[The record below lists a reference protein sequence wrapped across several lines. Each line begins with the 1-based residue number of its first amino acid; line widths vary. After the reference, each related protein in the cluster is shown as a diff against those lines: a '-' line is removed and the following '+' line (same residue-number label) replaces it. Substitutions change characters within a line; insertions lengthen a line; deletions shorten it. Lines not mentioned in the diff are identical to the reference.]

1 MILYHTTLKKN
12 LASIKEKG
20 LTPSKFGIVYLSEN
34 PDSWWQGEEY
44 VTLEVNMNN
53 YPHRLS
59 TFNEPNLD
67 EILCWGHIEPDRI
80 KERIN

>member
-1 MILYHTTLKKN
+1 MKLYHTTLRKN
-12 LASIKEKG
+12 LNSINRIG
-20 LTPSKFGIVYLSEN
+20 LIPSKFGIVYLSEN

-44 VTLEVNMNN
+44 VTLEVNMSN

-67 EILCWGHIEPDRI
+67 EILCWGCIEPNRI